1 MKFYADTS
9 FVGNLYFGGQ
19 QFSRR
24 TRVHVNPVS
33 HAEFLSR
40 GHSAA
45 RQRTLARVHFARGL
59 NFQDSARVAALRQQ
73 RAKQGKPLST
83 PDVCGRTGAPG
94 FDLTPRRR
102 VAKVTVSKHAASSAR
117 TSLTL

>member
-19 QFSRR
+19 RFSRR
-24 TRVHVNPVS
+24 ARVHVTPVS

-45 RQRTLARVHFARGL
+45 RQRVLARVHFARGL
-59 NFQDSARVAALRQQ
+59 DFQDSA
-73 RAKQGKPLST
+73 
-83 PDVCGRTGAPG
+83 
-94 FDLTPRRR
+94 
-102 VAKVTVSKHAASSAR
+102 
-117 TSLTL
+117 